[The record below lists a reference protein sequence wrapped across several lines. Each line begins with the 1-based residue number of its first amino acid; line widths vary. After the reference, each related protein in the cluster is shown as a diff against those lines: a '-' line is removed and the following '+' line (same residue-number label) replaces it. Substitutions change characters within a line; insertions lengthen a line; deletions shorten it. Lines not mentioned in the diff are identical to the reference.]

1 MRILITILFF
11 LLSIQFAKAQESP
24 YHKQWVKV
32 DTLELKGQV
41 KTALGIVDSIISNSI
56 DQNHLNDYV
65 KASVYRWKFLKI
77 TEEDI
82 ENLILKEIDEAS
94 VKMPV
99 PQKAVF
105 KLLKAKLLT
114 EYYSNNRYRINERTN
129 VSQDSD
135 DIGLWNGSQFITEII
150 KTYKEALAAKEQ
162 LLKTPISSVESLVLE
177 ELINRHYKPTLY
189 DLIAYEAMKFYKTSW
204 YGIDRPAILFE
215 INDPSFFN
223 SSEEFRSIAFETE
236 DTLVSNFNAIKLM
249 QEIEAVH
256 ANDKRPDAYV
266 YAQLERLKFV
276 KQYYIGNAKN
286 KLYEEQLYT
295 LSRKHNT
302 NTIQGIIQFEIAN
315 HYVNLAR
322 TVNSNSK
329 DTTYKG
335 HYLKAKKICKN
346 LIEKHPNSEA
356 SVRASQL
363 LKIINET
370 QLAIR
375 IKAQVTPNKS
385 NRMLIT
391 YKNLDTLKV
400 KIVKISALYDSD
412 ERYNLGVD
420 FWGIIH
426 GDKNKNSIVDSLV
439 YVLPMS
445 EDANEHTTEVLLPK
459 LPKGKYLIYA
469 NNKRLEASKGYAF
482 GFTEVSQMGYT
493 ITDYPRKKVFQ
504 FYDRLSGLPIENVKV
519 SSNSISEEFV
529 TSGVTDTYGEYVIE
543 KNRDKNNSYNNNRV
557 RITAVY
563 NNDTIRINNRFY
575 RSYERNDTH
584 KKQYKAEVFLD
595 RGIYRPGQSMYFKGI
610 LLQREDKKSTV
621 VPQQKAIVYI
631 EGANG
636 DELLKKEVITNE
648 YGSFSGEFTIPEDV
662 LTGNF
667 RIYIGKNSAPSGFWG
682 STPNHGNGYKSFKVE
697 AYKRPTF
704 EVTFDSISKT
714 YQPNDMITIT
724 GNAKAFLGSNIT
736 QGKGTYKISRKK
748 VYRYWYYS
756 TNRDEGRQLT
766 TGDFITDD
774 KGNFK
779 IEFIADYEGQ
789 SVDTVFEFF
798 INVSVTDLNG
808 ETHDALK
815 KIKVSNKNLLTT
827 LTVSEQ
833 VEGGKPI
840 ELTVENKNL
849 NDIQVAC
856 DNTIK
861 IFKLETPDRI
871 LFDRLWKT
879 PEYQQISKQKFEEAF
894 PNELYDLDSIPK
906 TKGALVFEKV
916 IRDIAQYKEA
926 ISTSDSWEAGTYIIE
941 HTAQSKEGISLMTEE
956 RFVLSQPNQKYLPK
970 DELFNYKVITEN
982 PREDGFVE
990 MILTSSLHDLSVS
1003 IDGFYKQD
1011 RFYKNKIVLDGK
1023 GKVKIKLDKGFEEE
1037 ITVRLKYAR
1046 YGRFFN
1052 EDIPID
1058 LSIPKDVLDI
1068 ETQTFRSKL
1077 YPDSKERWS
1086 FRIKSSKDKKVQA
1099 EVLAS
1104 MYDKSLDTYA
1114 QSYWNSNFDIREY
1127 SNNSIPSIDRG
1138 FYTLINHF
1146 RVLDKRRYNSQYGRR
1161 FDRVYFFGL
1170 DFYRSNYRYNS
1181 YLRAQ
1186 RRAQGFKRKESTFKI
1201 GNTIGVVLDTNGS
1214 PLPGAIIR
1222 VKGTKKEVEAN
1233 ANGEF
1238 SITGKPSDILI
1249 VSYEGFLT
1257 KEIVLDQAIVYVTLK
1272 GDPYY
1277 DEIIITAQGIKRE
1290 KKALG
1295 YAVSEVVTEEVE
1307 VLNDLNVPFSVVSGD
1322 GLKVVDSVDYAFNA
1336 KAVVF
1341 RSRDSKSEKE
1351 VFDFKGVK
1359 IRKNLNE
1366 TAFFYPHI
1374 TTNRKGE
1381 IKFTFDAPQLLT
1393 QWRFRLL
1400 AHTKDIITGGVEK
1413 EVITQKDL
1421 SLVPNAPRFLREG
1434 DVVQLSAKIANLTA
1448 REMNGGVQLQL
1459 FDAITM
1465 KPIDAVFN
1473 TKNATQDIQVNPYG
1487 NTSVFWELDVP
1498 SGIQAVTYRMVA
1510 KAGKFSDGE
1519 ENILPILPNRMLVT
1533 ESVPFLVRAG
1543 EERTITM
1550 DHFVNTTSK
1559 TLKHQNFALEYTSN
1573 PSWYALQALPYLME
1587 FPHECAEQTF
1597 SRMYANSLSREV
1609 LNSNPVIKEIFES
1622 WKGDGVLQS
1631 ALEKNEDLKSIL
1643 IAETPWLR
1651 DAQSESEKKKRL
1663 GLLFDIEKNAAA
1675 QIKTLAKLKEM
1686 QHIDGGF
1693 PWFSGGTS
1701 NYYIT
1706 RHIVS
1711 GMGHLQKLGV
1721 DVQAPEMLE
1730 NAIDYLDIELEKQLE
1745 NYLKHNDDL
1754 EAFYARRSHLHF
1766 LYARSFFMKE
1776 YPLPVKIKEIVDASL
1791 KLHNDAWFEKTTY
1804 EKGLLS
1810 LVNHRAGDKEMA
1822 VKILTGMRESAV
1834 QSEVNGMYWKDN
1846 RSGWYWY
1853 QAPIETQALLVEA
1866 FDEVME
1872 DDATVEELKIWLL
1885 QQKRTGDWKTTKAT
1899 ANAIYALLLTGTSFV
1914 SLEDNAQIKMQTT
1927 EDQKRVDQISKEA
1940 GTGYVKAT
1948 WNKDEVTTSLGNV
1961 TIKNDGTT
1969 VGYGGMYWQY
1979 FEDLD
1984 KIEKVEGAV
1993 LNMTKSLFL
2002 VHNDTATEPLEKIE
2016 DDTVLELGQTIKVRL
2031 TIKVQSNMEFVHLKD
2046 MRASGLEPIDVLSQ
2060 HKYQDGLS
2068 YYQST
2073 RDTATHFFFDN
2084 LPIGT
2089 YVLEYDLRVNN
2100 KGQFSNGISTIQS
2113 MYAPEFSNN
2122 TAGMKVIIK

>member
-1 MRILITILFF
+1 MRILITAVFF
-11 LLSIQFAKAQESP
+11 LLSIQFTIAQESP

-32 DTLELKGQV
+32 DTLELRGQV
-41 KTALGIVDSIISNSI
+41 KTALSIVDSIISNSI

-65 KASVYRWKFLKI
+65 KASVFRWKFLKI

-82 ENLILKEIDEAS
+82 ENSIVQEIEEAS
-94 VKMPV
+94 TKMPA
-99 PQKAVF
+99 PQKAIF
-105 KLLKAKLLT
+105 KLLKAELLT
-114 EYYSNNRYRINERTN
+114 DYYSNNGYKINSRTN
-129 VSQDSD
+129 VSQNSD
-135 DIGLWNGSQFITEII
+135 DIGLWSGSQFIAEIV
-150 KTYKEALAAKEQ
+150 KTYKEALTPKEL
-162 LLKTPISSVESLVLE
+162 LLKTPVSSVETLVLKG
-177 ELINRHYKPTLY
+177 LVNRHYKPTLY
-189 DLIAYEAMKFYKTSW
+189 DLIAQEAMSFYKIPL
-204 YGIDRPAILFE
+204 YGIDRPEFFFE
-215 INDPSFFN
+215 INDPSFFS
-223 SSEEFRSIAFETE
+223 SSEEFRNIAFKTK

-249 QEIEAVH
+249 QDIETIH
-256 ANDKRPDAYV
+256 AEDKDPSAYV

-276 KQYYIGNAKN
+276 KQYYAGNAKN
-286 KLYEEQLYT
+286 ELYEKQLYT

-302 NTIQGIIQFEIAN
+302 NIIQGIIQFEIAN

-322 TVNSNSK
+322 TVNSNNK
-329 DTTYKG
+329 KTIYKG
-335 HYLKAKKICKN
+335 YYLKAKEICKN
-346 LIEKHPNSEA
+346 LIEKYPNSEA

-363 LKIINET
+363 LKVINQTELSIKIKT
-370 QLAIR
+370 QVL
-375 IKAQVTPNKS
+375 PNKA
-385 NRMLIT
+385 NRMLIS
-391 YKNLDTLKV
+391 YKNIDTLKV
-400 KIVKISALYDSD
+400 KIVKISSLYDSNNH
-412 ERYNLGVD
+412 YNLGAD
-420 FWGIIH
+420 FWNIIH

-445 EDANEHTTEVLLPK
+445 EDADMHTTEVLLPK

-469 NNKRLEASKGYAF
+469 DNEKLKASKDYAF
-482 GFTEVSQMGYT
+482 GFTKVSQMGYV
-493 ITDYPRKKVFQ
+493 ITNYTEKKVFR
-504 FYDRLSGLPIENVKV
+504 FYDELSGMPLENVKV
-519 SSNSISEEFV
+519 SSNSITSEYV
-529 TSGVTDTYGEYVIE
+529 TSGITDAYGEYVIE
-543 KNRDKNNSYNNNRV
+543 KGRNKNNRYNNSEVRV
-557 RITAVY
+557 TAVY
-563 NNDTIRINNRFY
+563 NNDTIFIKDRIY
-575 RSYERNDTH
+575 PSYSRDGTY
-584 KKQYKAEVFLD
+584 KKQYKAEIFLD
-595 RGIYRPGQSMYFKGI
+595 RGIYRPGQPMYFKGI
-610 LLQREDKKSTV
+610 LLQREDKKSTI

-631 EGANG
+631 EGVNG
-636 DELLKKEVITNE
+636 DELLKREVVTNE
-648 YGSFSGEFTIPEDV
+648 YGSFSGEFTIPEDI
-662 LTGNF
+662 LTGSF
-667 RIYIGKNSAPSGFWG
+667 RIYVGKKSAPSGFWG
-682 STPNHGNGYKSFKVE
+682 SAPNHGNGHKIFKIE

-714 YQPNDMITIT
+714 YQPNDMITVT
-724 GNAKAFLGSNIT
+724 GNAKAFLGANIT
-736 QGKGTYKISRKK
+736 LGKGTYRISRKK
-748 VYRYWYYS
+748 VSRYWYYY
-756 TNRDEGRQLT
+756 TNRDEGRSLT
-766 TGDFITDD
+766 TGDFITDS

-815 KIKVSNKNLLTT
+815 KIKVSSKNLLTT

-861 IFKLETPDRI
+861 IFKLDTPNRI

-879 PEYQQISKQKFEEAF
+879 PEYQQISKQEFQEAF

-906 TKGALVFEKV
+906 TKGVLVFEKV
-916 IRDIAQYKEA
+916 IENIAQYKET
-926 ISTSDSWEAGTYIIE
+926 IPTSVSWEAGTYIIE
-941 HTAQSKEGISLMTEE
+941 HTAQSKEGVSLMTEE

-970 DELFNYKVITEN
+970 DELFSYKMITEN

-990 MILTSSLHDLSVS
+990 VILNSSLQDLSVF

-1011 RFYKNKIVLDGK
+1011 RFYKKQIVLDGK
-1023 GKVKIKLDKGFEEE
+1023 EKIKIQLDKNFEKE
-1037 ITVRLKYAR
+1037 ITIRLKYTR
-1046 YGRFFN
+1046 YGQFFHEN
-1052 EDIPID
+1052 IPVDI
-1058 LSIPKDVLDI
+1058 SIPKETLEV

-1077 YPDSKERWS
+1077 YPDSKEKWS
-1086 FRIKSSKDKKVQA
+1086 FKIKNSNDKKVKA

-1114 QSYWNSNFDIREY
+1114 KSYWNSKFDIREY
-1127 SNNSIPSIDRG
+1127 SNTSIPSIERG
-1138 FYTLINHF
+1138 FKVLVNYF
-1146 RVLDKRRYNSQYGRR
+1146 RVINKRRTNGQYESR
-1161 FDRVYFFGL
+1161 FDRVYLFGL
-1170 DFYRSNYRYNS
+1170 NFYRSNYSYNN
-1181 YLRAQ
+1181 YLRIQ
-1186 RRAQGFKRKESTFKI
+1186 RRAQKLKLKELDFKI
-1201 GNTIGVVLDTNGS
+1201 GNTIGIVLDTNGD
-1214 PLPGAIIR
+1214 PLPGAVIR
-1222 VKGTKKEVEAN
+1222 VKGTKKETETN

-1238 SITGKPSDILI
+1238 SIAGNPSDMLV
-1249 VSYEGFLT
+1249 VSYEGFVT
-1257 KEIVLDQAIVYVTLK
+1257 KEIVLDHTIVYITLE

-1277 DEIIITAQGIKRE
+1277 EEIIITAQGIKRE
-1290 KKALG
+1290 KKTLG
-1295 YAVSEVVTEEVE
+1295 YAVSEVETE
-1307 VLNDLNVPFSVVSGD
+1307 VLNELSVPFSVDSEEA
-1322 GLKVVDSVDYAFNA
+1322 LKVVDTVSYNFESDKALVHNA
-1336 KAVVF
+1336 EIEN
-1341 RSRDSKSEKE
+1341 EKE
-1351 VFDFKGVK
+1351 AFDFKGVK

-1400 AHTKDIITGGVEK
+1400 AHTKDVITGGIEK

-1434 DVVQLSAKIANLTA
+1434 DMVELSAKIANLTA
-1448 REMNGGVQLQL
+1448 REMKGGVQLQL

-1473 TKNATQDIQVNPYG
+1473 NTNATQEIHVNPYG
-1487 NTSVFWELDVP
+1487 NTSVFWKLDIP
-1498 SGIQAVTYRMVA
+1498 SDIQAVTYRMVA

-1543 EERTITM
+1543 EDRTITM

-1559 TLKHQNFALEYTSN
+1559 TLKHQKFALEYTSN

-1597 SRMYANSLSREV
+1597 SRMYANSISTEI
-1609 LNSNPVIKEIFES
+1609 LNSNPVIKEVFES

-1651 DAQSESEKKKRL
+1651 DAQSETEKKKRL

-1686 QHIDGGF
+1686 QYIDGGF
-1693 PWFSGGTS
+1693 PWFSGGSS

-1711 GMGHLQKLGV
+1711 GMGHLQKLGI

-1730 NAIDYLDIELEKQLE
+1730 NAIDYLDIELEKKLE
-1745 NYLKHNDDL
+1745 KYLKYNDNI
-1754 EAFYARRSHLHF
+1754 EAFYARRSHMHF
-1766 LYARSFFMKE
+1766 LYARSFFLKE
-1776 YPLPVKIKEIVDASL
+1776 YPLPVKVREILDASL

-1810 LVNHRAGDKEMA
+1810 LVNYRVGNKEMA
-1822 VKILTGMRESAV
+1822 VKILTGLRESAV
-1834 QSEVNGMYWKDN
+1834 QSEINGMYWKDN

-1853 QAPIETQALLVEA
+1853 QAPIETQALLIEA
-1866 FDEVME
+1866 FEEVM
-1872 DDATVEELKIWLL
+1872 DDEATVEELKIWLL

-1914 SLEDNAQIKMQTT
+1914 TLEDNTQFKIQNT
-1927 EDQKRVDQISKEA
+1927 DSQKRLDQASKEA
-1940 GTGYVKAT
+1940 GTGYLKAT
-1948 WNKDEVTTSLGNV
+1948 WNKEEVTTSLGNV
-1961 TIKNDGTT
+1961 AIKNNGTT

-1984 KIEKVEGAV
+1984 KIEKAEGTV

-2016 DDTVLELGQTIKVRL
+2016 DDTILELGQTVKVRL
-2031 TIKVQSNMEFVHLKD
+2031 TIKVKSNMEFIHLKD

-2084 LPIGT
+2084 LPMGT